1 MNILQ
6 LATTDEDFAARVEAL
21 THWQQPETKDVE
33 GTVRG
38 IVEDVRT
45 RGDTALV
52 EYTNRFDRRSL
63 SDADGF
69 CLRADAL
76 AVAWDRV
83 GEDARAALDSAAGR
97 IRAFHQHQV
106 ER

>member
-1 MNILQ
+1 M
-6 LATTDEDFAARVEAL
+6 L

-33 GTVRG
+33 ATVRG

-52 EYTNRFDRRSL
+52 EYTNRLDRRSL

-76 AVAWDRV
+76 AAAWGFHRV
-83 GEDARAALDSAAGR
+83 
-97 IRAFHQHQV
+97 H
-106 ER
+106 